1 MKVHINY
8 RALCPY
14 TTNAQ
19 GEDVYHWYTEDIEAD
34 AVTMTAEMVLIHKG
48 GKETSAYSPEQIN
61 ILKITD

>member
-19 GEDVYHWYTEDIEAD
+19 GEDVYNWYTEDLETDEIQMHGD
-34 AVTMTAEMVLIHKG
+34 HILINKG
-48 GKETSAYSPEQIN
+48 GKAWDSFALEQIN
-61 ILKITD
+61 TLKITD